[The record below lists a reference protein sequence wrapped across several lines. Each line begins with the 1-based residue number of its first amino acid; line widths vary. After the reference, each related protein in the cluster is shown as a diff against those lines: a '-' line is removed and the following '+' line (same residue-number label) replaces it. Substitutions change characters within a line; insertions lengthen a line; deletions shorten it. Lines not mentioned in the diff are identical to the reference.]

1 MKEICQI
8 LKLLIKI
15 DSKKKHVIYNIC
27 SNKPVK
33 LMSIIHKIDVLTKKK
48 AKITKR
54 ILQKGDIYK
63 THGSNT
69 LIKKIT
75 KFKNFTSIDKGLKN
89 TVSWYI
95 KNKI

>member
-1 MKEICQI
+1 
-8 LKLLIKI
+8 
-15 DSKKKHVIYNIC
+15 
-27 SNKPVK
+27 
-33 LMSIIHKIDVLTKKK
+33 MSIIDKINLLTNKK

-54 ILQKGDIYK
+54 VLQKGDIYK

-75 KFKNFTSIDKGLKN
+75 KFKNFTNIDTGLRN
-89 TVSWYI
+89 TVNWYI